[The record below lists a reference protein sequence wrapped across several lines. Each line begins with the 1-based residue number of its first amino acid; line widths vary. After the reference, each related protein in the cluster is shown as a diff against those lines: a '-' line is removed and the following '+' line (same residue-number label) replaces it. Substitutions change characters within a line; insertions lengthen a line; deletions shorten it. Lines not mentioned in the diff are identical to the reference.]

1 MTINNF
7 FIISGLSGS
16 GKSLVNDCFEDQGY
30 FCIDNLPVRL
40 LPKFLDLCK
49 KSNEQVNNFAAVID
63 IRDRDFLSDFHKI
76 YSHLKKNT
84 KNVKLIFLEATDEV
98 LVRRFSETR
107 RRHPLT
113 REATILQKI
122 REERKLLE
130 NIRREADKIIN
141 TSRFNVHDLRHYI
154 LDYLSGGSHPK
165 LLHISIISFGFKYG
179 IPYDSDLMFD
189 LRFLPNPYFQ
199 DDLRDKKGTE
209 EEVRQF
215 VTSKSQYK
223 EFFKRT
229 EEYILYLLPQYAQEG
244 KSNLTLSIGCTG
256 GRHRSVVF
264 ADDLVNMLQKEGYQI
279 RLYHRDIEKE

>member
-16 GKSLVNDCFEDQGY
+16 GKSLINDCFEDQGF
-30 FCIDNLPVRL
+30 FCIDNLPVSL
-40 LPKFLDLCK
+40 LPKFFDLCE
-49 KSNEQVNNFAAVID
+49 KSNEQINNFAAVID

-76 YSHLKKNT
+76 YSNLKKNT

-107 RRHPLT
+107 RRHPLE

-130 NIRREADKIIN
+130 DIRKEADKIID
-141 TSRFNVHDLRHYI
+141 TSKFTVHDFRNYI

-179 IPYDSDLMFD
+179 IPYDSDLMLD
-189 LRFLPNPYFQ
+189 VRFLPNPYFNS
-199 DDLRDKKGTE
+199 DLKDKKGIE
-209 EEVRQF
+209 EEIRQF

-229 EEYILYLLPQYAQEG
+229 KDYISYLLPQYAQEG
-244 KSNLTLSIGCTG
+244 KSQLTLSVGCTG

-264 ADDLVNMLQKEGYQI
+264 ADDLAKVLQKEGYKI